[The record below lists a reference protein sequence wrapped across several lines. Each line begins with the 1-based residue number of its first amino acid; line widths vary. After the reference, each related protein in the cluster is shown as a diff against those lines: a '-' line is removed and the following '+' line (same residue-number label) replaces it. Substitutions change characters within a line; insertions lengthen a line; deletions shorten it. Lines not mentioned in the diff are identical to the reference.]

1 MCFNCFKFI
10 YIVFWIW
17 IWIFVFRNFICIS
30 CCGEKYIFIVVWNFV
45 WKKNV
50 EFIMIWFN
58 YYKKEIYN
66 SFLVFV
72 KIFFVFLKINFGKS
86 NGVGFVI
93 LLCFVMWMDL
103 NIWIFKLE
111 MFWKRINFK
120 CLNFDIFC
128 FWKYVNI
135 WYLLKNMCIFV
146 VLLFLL

>member
-1 MCFNCFKFI
+1 MWGKIYFYCGLKFC
-10 YIVFWIW
+10 V
-17 IWIFVFRNFICIS
+17 
-30 CCGEKYIFIVVWNFV
+30 
-45 WKKNV
+45 KKKIL
-50 EFIMIWFN
+50 EFILIWFD

-103 NIWIFKLE
+103 YIWIFKLE
-111 MFWKRINFK
+111 MFWKRINFN

-128 FWKYVNI
+128 FWKCVNI
-135 WYLLKNMCIFV
+135 LFYWRICLKICKYFVFIEEYVWKYENILYLLKNKCIFV